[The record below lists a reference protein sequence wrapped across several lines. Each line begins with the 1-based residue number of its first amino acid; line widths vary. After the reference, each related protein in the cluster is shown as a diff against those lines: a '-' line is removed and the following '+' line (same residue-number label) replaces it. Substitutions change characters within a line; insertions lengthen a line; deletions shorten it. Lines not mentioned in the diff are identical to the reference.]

1 KTILLVQWSAPDAP
15 ILTRTWCV
23 TARFADAALG
33 NWRMSLMALFP
44 RLFVAMSNS
53 CMYEMSQN
61 STVSATS
68 PPYCVS
74 ALIRAGA
81 EHLWPELQLASSFSF
96 VIVRALIGYCLLL
109 DYPPLYFCVLFY
121 SPFLSFLLILFEYL
135 A

>member
-1 KTILLVQWSAPDAP
+1 
-15 ILTRTWCV
+15 
-23 TARFADAALG
+23 
-33 NWRMSLMALFP
+33 MALFP

-81 EHLWPELQLASSFSF
+81 EQLWPELQLASSFSF
-96 VIVRALIGYCLLL
+96 VILRALRGYCLPH
-109 DYPPLYFCVLFY
+109 DQPPL
-121 SPFLSFLLILFEYL
+121 
-135 A
+135 